1 MDLLITIAFF
11 IMLLSILGVLI
22 YFVYDYLSYKEAV
35 DKTIQMVNSSNLAI
49 EASIN
54 QNRSALGI
62 LNKNID
68 TQDQR
73 NTRTELNSQTTSG
86 DLRDFDANLRHFM
99 HFSSNAY
106 DLKDKLFEDRF
117 SLDPRTDDYR
127 LKLLRRVNAISG
139 MTIESAPNKNLKI
152 CHAASDNCVN
162 LSMTDS
168 NSFDI
173 TPNTPTGTMTI
184 KSASTSL
191 PMAKF
196 DFSQNNVYFGGSN
209 IDSSPMYVSG
219 NQVYLDKDRVK
230 IRIPSSDFPNGDLTF
245 NQMIT
250 QNGKIITAIQKMNSA
265 IWQSS
270 SNIEVLAQYKL
281 TTTAGTSSG
290 SPPVSKFNHNL
301 EIILLPF
308 DNIPANT
315 PLYVV
320 LSSLELG
327 VTNILDSI
335 SQETP
340 QTSSSPNMGTISIAK
355 SNSMLKITI
364 NTPSGSGI
372 EKDRQI
378 IINLTLTNVSV
389 FTGVSVGTKSG
400 TTIARRNV
408 YPADYPPILSQNAI
422 NNIYS

>member
-54 QNRSALGI
+54 ENRGALGI

-99 HFSSNAY
+99 QFSSNAY
-106 DLKDKLFEDRF
+106 DLKDTIFEKRFEHDRQ
-117 SLDPRTDDYR
+117 TEEYR
-127 LKLLRRVNAISG
+127 LKLLKRVNAISG

-168 NSFDI
+168 NNFDI
-173 TPNTPTGTMTI
+173 TPNTPTGMMTI
-184 KSASTSL
+184 KSASSSL

-196 DFSQNNVYFGGSN
+196 DFAQNNVYFGGSN

-230 IRIPSSDFPNGDLTF
+230 IKLTDSVNMNF
-245 NQMIT
+245 NTMMT
-250 QNGKIITAIQKMNSA
+250 QNNRMKLAMEAMNSA

-270 SNIEVLAQYKL
+270 SNIEVLAQYRL
-281 TTTAGTSSG
+281 TNTWASASS
-290 SPPVSKFNHNL
+290 PITNNL
-301 EIILLPF
+301 QITLI
-308 DNIPANT
+308 
-315 PLYVV
+315 PLYNIVSGTELYV
-320 LSSLELG
+320 ELSISELG
-327 VTNILDSI
+327 VTGITDGISMTSTPNIASVQKDVKDG
-335 SQETP
+335 
-340 QTSSSPNMGTISIAK
+340 NK
-355 SNSMLKITI
+355 LKITI
-364 NTPSGSGI
+364 TAPSGMD
-372 EKDRQI
+372 KDKAI
-378 IINLTLTNVSV
+378 FFTLATTANKFTLVTSPTATTQNVIA
-389 FTGVSVGTKSG
+389 GSG

>member
-1 MDLLITIAFF
+1 
-11 IMLLSILGVLI
+11 
-22 YFVYDYLSYKEAV
+22 LSYKEAV

-86 DLRDFDANLRHFM
+86 DLRDFDANLRYFM
-99 HFSSNAY
+99 QFSSNEY
-106 DLKDKLFEDRF
+106 DLKDKIFENRF
-117 SLDPRTDDYR
+117 SLDSRTDDYR

-139 MTIESAPNKNLKI
+139 MTIASGPNKNLKI
-152 CHAASDNCVN
+152 CHGESENNCIN
-162 LSMTDS
+162 LSMTD
-168 NSFDI
+168 NNNFDI
-173 TPNTPTGTMTI
+173 TPNTPTGMMTI

-230 IRIPSSDFPNGDLTF
+230 IKISDSLNMNF
-245 NQMIT
+245 NTMMT
-250 QNGKIITAIQKMNSA
+250 QNNKMRLAMEAMNSA

-270 SNIEVLAQYKL
+270 SNIEVLAQYRL
-281 TTTAGTSSG
+281 TTTAGTPAST
-290 SPPVSKFNHNL
+290 FNHNL
-301 EIILLPF
+301 EIILIPLY
-308 DNIPANT
+308 NIPENT
-315 PLYVV
+315 ELYIY
-320 LSSLELG
+320 LSPTELG
-327 VTNILDSI
+327 VTGF
-335 SQETP
+335 
-340 QTSSSPNMGTISIAK
+340 TSSSSSSSQEQDVSMTSTPVNVATVQKDGT
-355 SNSMLKITI
+355 NLKIKI
-364 NTPSGSGI
+364 RPSSVMDKDKQVSISLQKQNTNI
-372 EKDRQI
+372 
-378 IINLTLTNVSV
+378 
-389 FTGVSVGTKSG
+389 FTGASVGTKSG
-400 TTIARRNV
+400 TTIARRIV
-408 YPADYPPILSQNAI
+408 YPADYPPLLSQNAI

>member
-68 TQDQR
+68 TQDER

-99 HFSSNAY
+99 QFSSNEY
-106 DLKDKLFEDRF
+106 NLQDRIFENRF
-117 SLDPRTDDYR
+117 SLDSNTDDYR

-139 MTIESAPNKNLKI
+139 MTIASGPNKNLKI
-152 CHAASDNCVN
+152 CHGESENNCIN
-162 LSMTDS
+162 LSMTD
-168 NSFDI
+168 NNNFDI
-173 TPNTPTGTMTI
+173 TPNTPTGMMTI
-184 KSASTSL
+184 KSASSSL

-209 IDSSPMYVSG
+209 IASSPMYVAG
-219 NQVYLDKDRVK
+219 NEVYLDKDRVK
-230 IRIPSSDFPNGDLTF
+230 IKLTDSLNTNF
-245 NQMIT
+245 NSMIS
-250 QNGKIITAIQKMNSA
+250 QNNNMKTAMQKMNSA

-281 TTTAGTSSG
+281 TTTTGTQANT
-290 SPPVSKFNHNL
+290 FTHNL
-301 EIILLPF
+301 EIILLPLY
-308 DNIPANT
+308 NIPANT
-315 PLYVV
+315 ALYVD
-320 LSSLELG
+320 LSTTELG
-327 VTNILDSI
+327 ATGITLLTSI
-335 SQETP
+335 QA
-340 QTSSSPNMGTISIAK
+340 TSTVPSMGTTSMEK
-355 SNSMLKITI
+355 SNNMLKITI
-364 NTPSGSGI
+364 NTPATGI

-378 IINLTLTNVSV
+378 IINFTLTNVNT
-389 FTGVSVGTKSG
+389 FGGVSAGTTKSG
-400 TTIARRNV
+400 PTIARRNV
-408 YPADYPPILSQNAI
+408 YPVDYAPRVSEEAI
-422 NNIYS
+422 NLI